1 MNKPLDYLTVINQL
15 LNNEKNVLQH
25 KLIPHCDWKW
35 LASKMCRTTSF
46 NLALKKLD
54 WLLSLKDSFKALE
67 AEYLIKDTM
76 KTDFGECFFV
86 RHVLFRL

>member
-1 MNKPLDYLTVINQL
+1 MKKPLDYLTVINQL

-25 KLIPHCDWKW
+25 KLIPQCDWKW
-35 LASKMCRTTSF
+35 LASKMCKTTSF

-76 KTDFGECFFV
+76 KTHFGE
-86 RHVLFRL
+86 